1 MASPLLNDEESS
13 EEMEIRVNRE
23 AAARSKVL
31 DIEESSDLE
40 SSGKDAG
47 ANDTPRERKDSLQE
61 AQYLKGNLF

>member
-1 MASPLLNDEESS
+1 MASPLSNDEESS

-47 ANDTPRERKDSLQE
+47 ATDTPRERKDSLQE